1 MRWIKGQ
8 SWIVNDVNYES
19 LKWLNKA
26 GFTSQIKSTIKNVN
40 YQAKNAVGYNNDD
53 FRSEYMEQSV
63 ILVRYH
69 YLKIKTIF

>member
-1 MRWIKGQ
+1 MDKRTDL
-8 SWIVNDVNYES
+8 IVNDINYES

-53 FRSEYMEQSV
+53 FRSELYGAISYFGEV
-63 ILVRYH
+63 PLF
-69 YLKIKTIF
+69 KNKNIF